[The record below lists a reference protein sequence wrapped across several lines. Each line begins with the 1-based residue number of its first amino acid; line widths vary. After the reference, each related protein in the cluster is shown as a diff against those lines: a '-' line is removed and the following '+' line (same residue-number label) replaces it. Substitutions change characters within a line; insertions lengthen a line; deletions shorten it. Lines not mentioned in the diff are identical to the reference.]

1 MNNIKYKD
9 QNKKNYKILSIVLFV
24 MIFILLF
31 MLIFL
36 NIVKKNIENENITLT
51 YDELKTVKDVVEYH
65 KSKYISEELSQQ
77 LGYSLDVYLKFKVSL
92 YNENDESNEEYYN
105 TLINDIAKILHFTSF
120 RLFDN
125 EHNINI
131 DVICDG
137 KEVQK
142 IIVNGMEDYF
152 IYMDS
157 KLSVK
162 KYKELP
168 ITEFSVTSPVLQ
180 NCIDNNWEGNIY
192 LGERDSI
199 FNNYNI
205 YFDEGIK
212 VRIINGKIYN
222 IIFTKKY
229 NGSVI
234 ENLFPGIDLKSVE
247 ASLGEATFKNED
259 LKIVGYKGTKNYV
272 FFTEDEISIYRNSNM
287 DSDDF
292 FDLAD
297 KYINNELDLLE
308 FMNELTYLWPDY
320 SEYYYTETS
329 FFIAYPLKGIEISV
343 NSGDINGFLVY
354 NNNKSTLSKIGRYLE
369 NTNFIGRLQIDSVFE
384 AEQRRFEEETN
395 LINLAKEYNEQ
406 LEEKN
411 IIGQSFNYEAYPIL
425 DNEGYIYKIKF
436 IAKDDERPNRE
447 INDSINSFLW
457 LTNDYFLFSKS
468 GKGIYFYNLTTGKI
482 QRVFTGNKQ
491 FVFKGYEDG
500 ILKYDNEELQL
511 QF

>member
-1 MNNIKYKD
+1 MKNIKYKD
-9 QNKKNYKILSIVLFV
+9 QNKKNYKILLIVLFV

-31 MLIFL
+31 MLISL
-36 NIVKKNIENENITLT
+36 KIVKKNIDDNIILS

-65 KSKYISEELSQQ
+65 KSKYISEELSKQ
-77 LGYSLDVYLKFKVSL
+77 LGYSLDVYLKFKVAL
-92 YNENDESNEEYYN
+92 YDENNESNEEYYN
-105 TLINDIAKILHFTSF
+105 TLINDIARIINFKSF
-120 RLFDN
+120 RLFDS

-131 DVICDG
+131 DVICNG

-157 KLSVK
+157 KLSIK
-162 KYKELP
+162 KYKEIP
-168 ITEFSVTSPVLQ
+168 TTEFSIASPILQ
-180 NCIDNNWEGNIY
+180 KYIDNNWEDNVY

-229 NGSVI
+229 NENVI
-234 ENLFPGIDLKSVE
+234 ENFFPGVDLKSIE
-247 ASLGEATFKNED
+247 SSLGEATFKNDD
-259 LKIVGYKGTKNYV
+259 LKIIGYKGKENYV
-272 FFTEDEISIYRNSNM
+272 FFTEDEISIYRNSEI

-297 KYINNELDLLE
+297 KYIDNELDLLE

-320 SEYYYTETS
+320 SEYSYTESS

-343 NSGDINGFLVY
+343 NNDDINGFLVY

-369 NTNFIGRLQIDSVFE
+369 NTNFVGRLQKDSVFE
-384 AEQRRFEEETN
+384 AEQRRLEEERE
-395 LINLAKEYNEQ
+395 LVNLAKDYNEQ
-406 LEEKN
+406 LEDDN
-411 IIGQSFNYEAYPIL
+411 IIGQSFNYDAYPIK
-425 DNEGYIYKIKF
+425 DNNGYIYKIKF
-436 IAKDDERPNRE
+436 IAKDDNRPNRE
-447 INDSINSFLW
+447 INDSIDSFLW
-457 LTNDYFLFSKS
+457 VTNDYFLFSKS
-468 GKGIYFYNLTTGKI
+468 GKGIYFYNLTTGKT
-482 QRVFTGNKQ
+482 QRVFTGKAE
-491 FVFKGYEDG
+491 FIFKGFENG
-500 ILKYDNEELQL
+500 ILKYDDKELELQ
-511 QF
+511 F